1 MIVGGLIVERFIV
14 RHERLGIF
22 NPSAEYLSGYV
33 DDNKDKDVPAIS
45 LECVMAASGLI
56 EKMGRERLKPR
67 KEDQQ

>member
-1 MIVGGLIVERFIV
+1 MCYLVCQRLDIV
-14 RHERLGIF
+14 

-56 EKMGRERLKPR
+56 EKMGRERLKAAQRGPTMTIS
-67 KEDQQ
+67 DTVAT